1 MGKIYFNIE
10 NEGINY
16 LEEDFVS
23 KFDIPL
29 SEMANKIILVSMNN
43 IKKFDCFDPLK
54 NNEDTIKNLIKGGY
68 RPVNDLMKRIL
79 TQLYTF
85 CPDCGEDIDIES
97 YSDILISDA
106 GTSLSNIVSKNVY
119 PAKEITCEHCGNQS
133 LYYYDLYANEDDKND
148 FAKRAVSSGSDI
160 YIKYRHIIDGGNANA
175 YIPVIFDFAQLL
187 QFFNRDDGRLLSDKL
202 SESDLQKELLK
213 GNDSKIIGMLFNR
226 DLQEILET
234 EEEPLVDN
242 MRVEFKPV
250 ELGRYDKYVTKSD
263 FETIEIYKSIGD
275 NQEKLL
281 KLILE

>member
-29 SEMANKIILVSMNN
+29 SEMANKIILISMNN
-43 IKKFDCFDPLK
+43 IKKFDCFDPLRK
-54 NNEDTIKNLIKGGY
+54 NEGTIKKLIKSGY
-68 RPVNDLMKRIL
+68 RPVNSLMKSIL

-106 GTSLSNIVSKNVY
+106 GTSLSNIARKNVY
-119 PAKEITCEHCGNQS
+119 PAKEIICSHCGNQS
-133 LYYYDLYANEDDKND
+133 LYYYDLYSNEDDKNS

-175 YIPVIFDFAQLL
+175 YIPVVFDFAQLL
-187 QFFNRDDGRLLSDKL
+187 QFFNRNDGRLLSNKL
-202 SESDLQKELLK
+202 SESDLEKELLK
-213 GNDSKIIGMLFNR
+213 GNDAKIISMLFNR
-226 DLQEILET
+226 ELQEILET
-234 EEEPLVDN
+234 IEEPLVDN
-242 MRVEFKPV
+242 MRVELKPI
-250 ELGRYDKYVTKSD
+250 ELGYYDKYVTKSD
-263 FETIEIYKSIGD
+263 FDTIEIYRSFGD

-281 KLILE
+281 KLITE